1 MRQLRYGVAGLK
13 DPRNLEESVAYLV
26 DQGFAA
32 CEVQF
37 VKEFT
42 LKEPEAKR
50 LGELARDKGITLSV
64 HAPYFAQLTTEEPE
78 RLKLH
83 MGGLHHASK
92 LAAAMGAGVVVCHP
106 GSRHGAEA
114 HELHERVDGALSAL
128 GPRIED
134 TGVKLGLETCGK
146 RSQFG
151 SLGDLALLVGNHAF
165 TTVVIDYGHIHAMSN
180 GSLSTPEAFEALFS
194 YVIQHFGFE
203 HLWPLHTHFSDN
215 QFGPGGE
222 IRHVPYGEGTLRVG
236 NLVEGAKNLDMA
248 LTVIS
253 EEKEPESHV
262 AILKELLEVNAPL
275 AAAKRTQAASDD
287 QRIWFPHP
295 APVER
300 RGEAHMFRQ
309 GAREVRITNI
319 AKVLFPD
326 DGITKGDLISY
337 YYNVAPMLLPF
348 LRDRLINMHRVPDGI
363 FGEAFY
369 EKQAP
374 RGRPEWLRTV
384 PVPSDGGTR
393 IVDYIVVDDVTT
405 LVWLAQIACVEV
417 HSWTSRWPKLD
428 EPDYAVLDLDP
439 HEPIDFADVR
449 AVARLVRVVLDG
461 LNLRAFPK
469 TSGGSGIQIF
479 IPLKTGHSYKQVRGF
494 CAAVGGLLR
503 SAYPEKVTLEPS
515 KAKRAGKVYVDAGQN
530 AKGQTLVAP
539 YSVRPYP
546 GAPVSTP
553 LAWEELD
560 EEFYPEQFLISTIFE
575 RLEQVGDLFSDAI
588 KLKQDLTPALERL
601 QVDED

>member
-1 MRQLRYGVAGLK
+1 MRQLRYGIAGLK
-13 DPRNLEESVAYLV
+13 DTRNLDESVAYLV
-26 DQGFAA
+26 DRGFAA

-42 LKEPEAKR
+42 LKEPEARR
-50 LGELARDKGITLSV
+50 LGEIARDNGISLSV

-83 MGGLHHASK
+83 MGGLHHSSK

-106 GSRHGAEA
+106 GSRHGADAE
-114 HELHERVDGALSAL
+114 ELHERVDGALRAL

-180 GSLSTPEAFEALFS
+180 GSLSTAEAFEALFS
-194 YVIQHFGFE
+194 YVTQHFGFE

-222 IRHVPYGEGTLRVG
+222 IRHLPYGEGTLRVR
-236 NLVEGAKNLDMA
+236 NLVEGAKSFDMA

-253 EEKEPESHV
+253 EEKDPESHV
-262 AILKELLEVNAPL
+262 AILRELVEANAPL
-275 AAAKRTQAASDD
+275 ASAKKPQADADD
-287 QRIWFPHP
+287 RRIWLPHP

-300 RGEAHMFRQ
+300 RGEAHVFRQ
-309 GAREVRITNI
+309 GPREVRITNI
-319 AKVLFPD
+319 GKVLFPD

-363 FGEAFY
+363 YGEAFY

-384 PVPSDGGTR
+384 PVPSDGGAR
-393 IVDYIVVDDVTT
+393 IVDYIIVDDVPS

-417 HSWTSRWPKLD
+417 HAWTTRWPKLD

-439 HEPIDFADVR
+439 HEPIEFADVR

-479 IPLKTGHSYKQVRGF
+479 IPLTEGHTYKQVRGF
-494 CAAVGGLLR
+494 CTAVGGLLR

-553 LAWEELD
+553 LSWEELD

-575 RLEQVGDLFSDAI
+575 RLEQVGDLFGEAI
-588 KLKQDLTPALERL
+588 KIKQDLTPALERL
-601 QVDED
+601 EVEEG